1 MKYGWRVPP
10 YRETQ
15 EYVRRITSRYN
26 MISDGRY
33 VNNSRRF
40 GNEMAKKLEQ
50 KDSRPLYVYEPT
62 PLTVRM
68 PDGKMMLMNQ

>member
-1 MKYGWRVPP
+1 
-10 YRETQ
+10 
-15 EYVRRITSRYN
+15 

-33 VNNSRRF
+33 VDNSRRF

-50 KDSRPLYVYEPT
+50 KDSRPLYVYEPA